1 MQSYEKV
8 SGKSP
13 KVLLKLNIQMRSI
26 DGNFAGNKLTV
37 LISIAQKDGIEATKI
52 AEAFDLS
59 RGTTSNVI
67 LFIITSAVPSEA
79 QW

>member
-1 MQSYEKV
+1 
-8 SGKSP
+8 
-13 KVLLKLNIQMRSI
+13 MRSI

-67 LFIITSAVPSEA
+67 LSLSPQPYLRRRNGELKEGVGLLFKSYL
-79 QW
+79 